1 MWYRSRK
8 PLPEMSGD
16 VISISRLWEG
26 TKMSETLIAELLRYC
41 KTRYGIDLNESS
53 GPWAL
58 LMAELCMLKAV
69 VEAGRA
75 AMQRW
80 CQRLGDGF
88 VGSRVT
94 HGGVRFRFVGRREK
108 AIHGLFGLITLA
120 RAYYAPVAGGGKGW
134 VPLAER
140 VGIGGG
146 YTPGC
151 QYFMAQFCAEQSYEQ
166 GIKQFH
172 EVLRPDKRELVSLNK
187 AFEMVREVGHGLEG
201 QRQRELTERA
211 DEPVAEREQIT
222 GTMAVSIDAGKVAT
236 RANERIT
243 DEGKKKYD
251 RTFRDAKVATVS
263 AVTVDKEGQ
272 AHCRETSCVTGIE
285 HADEFFPRIEVEMS
299 RRSRNLSAL
308 LLVILGD
315 GASWI
320 WDRVAD
326 LAEPGQKVWY
336 ILDFWHACDH
346 LAKIGKKLYG
356 EGSDQFKACFERW
369 RGLLWDG
376 CVAVLIKEL
385 QDLHDS
391 GRYNQTQCY
400 GLQGEI
406 NYFTTNKQRMDYPL
420 YRHLGLPIGSGVVES
435 ACKNVVAKRMKQ
447 SGMSWTL
454 DGAKE
459 MLQLRASVMSRR
471 FWDDFEGL
479 IPSSPPQE
487 PDQTHLEAA

>member
-1 MWYRSRK
+1 
-8 PLPEMSGD
+8 
-16 VISISRLWEG
+16 
-26 TKMSETLIAELLRYC
+26 MSETLIAELLRYC
-41 KTRYGIDLNESS
+41 KTRYRIDLNESS
-53 GPWAL
+53 GPRAL

-80 CQRLGDGF
+80 CERLGDGF

-187 AFEMVREVGHGLEG
+187 AFEMVREVGHGLEE

-251 RTFRDAKVATVS
+251 CTFRDAKVTTVS

-272 AHCRETSCVTGIE
+272 VHCSETSCVTGIE

-299 RRSRNLSAL
+299 RRSGDLSTL

-326 LAEPGQKVWY
+326 LAEPGQKVWH

-356 EGSDQFKACFERW
+356 EGSEQFKACFERW

-376 CVAVLIKEL
+376 CVAVVIKEL

-391 GRYNQTQCY
+391 GRYNKTQCY
-400 GLQGEI
+400 DLQGES

-454 DGAKE
+454 DGARE

-479 IPSSPPQE
+479 LPSSPPQE
-487 PDQTHLEAA
+487 TDQTHLEAA